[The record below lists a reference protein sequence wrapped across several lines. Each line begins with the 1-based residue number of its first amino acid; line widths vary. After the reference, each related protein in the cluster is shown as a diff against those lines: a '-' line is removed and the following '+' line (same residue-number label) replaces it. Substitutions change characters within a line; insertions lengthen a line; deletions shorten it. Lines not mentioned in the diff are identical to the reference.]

1 MVWHY
6 REAGAGR
13 PLILLHGIGMSHAA
27 WHPVFPLL
35 SATRRVIA
43 FDVAGFGESK
53 PLPRGT
59 PPTLSNLVDSLVRS
73 MRELDLSVPVDLV
86 GNSLGGALALEAARR
101 GIARSVVAISPA
113 GLWRDHPSAH
123 VGWVFSGM
131 RFLATRLP
139 LMMKATARVAPLR
152 AIAFTVPLSPESWRM
167 PVNDARRAF
176 DDLAAATA
184 FEATFE
190 HTRTPFRGSTITAP
204 VTIAFGDRDW
214 ILREGSRR
222 RDAVPAHTRW
232 VVGHGWGHVPMW
244 VDPVGV
250 SRLILDGTQ

>member
-59 PPTLSNLVDSLVRS
+59 PPTLSNLVDSLVSS
-73 MRELDLSVPVDLV
+73 MRELDL
-86 GNSLGGALALEAARR
+86 
-101 GIARSVVAISPA
+101 
-113 GLWRDHPSAH
+113 
-123 VGWVFSGM
+123 
-131 RFLATRLP
+131 
-139 LMMKATARVAPLR
+139 
-152 AIAFTVPLSPESWRM
+152 
-167 PVNDARRAF
+167 
-176 DDLAAATA
+176 
-184 FEATFE
+184 
-190 HTRTPFRGSTITAP
+190 
-204 VTIAFGDRDW
+204 
-214 ILREGSRR
+214 LREGSRR

-244 VDPVGV
+244 VDPRRGV
-250 SRLILDGTQ
+250 AIDP